1 MRSLDR
7 YEIIGSVIAVIGAG
21 IYFMPPPTLILKY
34 LLNRQ
39 ITLIYDNLVE
49 SITLV

>member
-21 IYFMPPPTLILKY
+21 IIFMPRVDTILWNQGY
-34 LLNRQ
+34 SL
-39 ITLIYDNLVE
+39 
-49 SITLV
+49 

>member
-21 IYFMPPPTLILKY
+21 IYFMPPPHVDTK
-34 LLNRQ
+34 
-39 ITLIYDNLVE
+39 V
-49 SITLV
+49 SIKQTNNFDI

>member
-21 IYFMPPPTLILKY
+21 IYFMAPHVDTK
-34 LLNRQ
+34 
-39 ITLIYDNLVE
+39 V
-49 SITLV
+49 SIKQTNNFDI